1 MVFRQVSVCVW
12 AFIICTTWLRDGR
25 RTHSHLLPRLAAF
38 AFSVQPFWLW
48 FLWLLLFFVGFAVFA
63 WLSHSNLL
71 EVGSYFFL
79 HCHHAPQQNGSGW
92 SSTCRN
98 MSQHGTQVPMDAR
111 SLTQSK
117 AWTACLQLGAPTRLW
132 GRNQND
138 FEPGPTK
145 ASQTWPRSIW
155 HHITVTY

>member
-98 MSQHGTQVPMDAR
+98 MEHRCQWMPGLWPKARLELPVYNLVLPRVCEAGTRTILNQVQQKHLR
-111 SLTQSK
+111 
-117 AWTACLQLGAPTRLW
+117 
-132 GRNQND
+132 
-138 FEPGPTK
+138 PGQE
-145 ASQTWPRSIW
+145 AYDI
-155 HHITVTY
+155 I